1 MRLHRNAYPPSR
13 FIPLEAWP
21 MTDILDL
28 LDRGLLGDWLP
39 LIAALRKDPHGDFA
53 LRVERSLRQTYL
65 YGTSALFLTLLAR
78 LREETED
85 PNTFPKPPEL
95 IP

>member
-1 MRLHRNAYPPSR
+1 
-13 FIPLEAWP
+13 

-39 LIAALRKDPHGDFA
+39 LIAAIRKDPRGAFA
-53 LRVERSLRQTYL
+53 LGVEQALRQTYM
-65 YGTSALFLTLLAR
+65 YGTSALFLTLLAHWR
-78 LREETED
+78 GEAED
-85 PNTFPKPPEL
+85 PSTFPRPPEL